1 MGEVKTVEELHK
13 DLISKQERPVKNAQ
27 VVGLGDISSARAS
40 QGKMDFSEISP
51 YSRET
56 VYKSLSD
63 GSEVAMFESYIPGTN
78 NEERLAQRQSTGD
91 KWTNGLLKLGGK
103 TLTAVAGGTIGV
115 VDSIFTGV
123 KEGSIS
129 AAYSSDFN
137 KWLDDLNTRMDY
149 KLPNYYTEQEK
160 NAGFMDSLGSTN
172 FWANDFLGGL
182 SFTIGAVVSEV
193 MWAAATGGTSL
204 LTGAGRWSSKLLGSV
219 KSLKSLNTYK
229 TLLKKPLTGAI
240 EKTAVGL
247 TDDVIKTG
255 LQTSNIYKALNS
267 GRFLL
272 TSAGYESGVEARHYM
287 KDTEEQW
294 LRGLGREPSAEEY
307 QTFKD
312 NLSDTANAVFGANL
326 LLVGSSNMATFGKL
340 AMGKS
345 ISPTVS
351 NSWFNRNVLGLGFN
365 KTATG
370 SFELV
375 KATAKQKVAQ
385 KVYGLGKYAIIEGVY
400 EEGGQAVASSSAK
413 DFMLN
418 GYDEE
423 GTRNS
428 YDLIDSVLQGFN
440 KTYGTKEGRKEVGLG
455 MLIGMFGGSVSS
467 KLSGRGFTGND
478 SKRLEQQVDAR
489 NSFHAGM
496 VVDRLKTNSKIQTA
510 NKKSEEAEKRGD
522 LTGQYASDTEAQI
535 ASIER
540 DYNFQ
545 GLEEGVNDFK
555 SAMSAVENED
565 LASDLGIDISEV
577 EQWKKEKIDS
587 YENLSKEYDRNA
599 RYSEALLS
607 SSNIAG
613 LDAGKKADIQK
624 AIAFNLTMGKKMDT
638 YSQDVISSIK
648 KFVVSDVV
656 GKEVV
661 GSISIDANL
670 DRVSKEVVTEYN
682 KLDREQKTLL
692 DKQTQLQDKIYDTQN
707 LANTEENTTRKN
719 DLSSLSKQLLE
730 TEAKLQEI
738 QGKKEAVVQTM
749 NLENL
754 SGDTLTVEALDSQKE
769 NLKKLKAHLDT
780 IKLNDPQRHAI
791 ISKLVAEHN
800 KAVKSA
806 KSYNK
811 TTQEIIDPN
820 TRVTVL
826 AGWLSA
832 LTKKNKGKVDADF
845 FASAYENWVE
855 MGLDLEVNNEEFTK
869 QSFTDSQRALFR
881 EGEEVEDAYL
891 KDLISQVK
899 EGRELQGI
907 DAEIFRQNEERIEE
921 LDVEEIII
929 PQEEAPTEKKGMTTL
944 EAIRQKIKDIINS
957 DKYLVQYFGEDV
969 NSTKPTQEEID
980 EFNRLKGGEGSSLE
994 DKKKAIKDKVDS
1006 LPDNLL
1012 FITHITSES
1021 NAINIYNSSLLM
1033 PAGVSS
1039 TTGIVDKE
1047 QLLNILY
1054 DLADG
1059 KSPHRGYLDMFIGG
1073 IDKTTLESTNGK
1085 TLQDKLENYLDDNYT
1100 EDVAKTQLPS
1110 DLNIGYFSDGKI
1122 TTKYETS
1129 QNSQDRFKQLNK
1141 KFNDWKVLD
1150 GSRENPNDNS
1160 IAYWLELEQKLQ
1172 TQVEERKTKLQLTDK
1187 EFNTLSNTEETT
1199 PLSIADTSSTI
1210 SSPDNV
1216 VVYVDQKTG
1225 NYTFSHMNL
1234 QTLGRVFNGQL
1245 FSENNKSE
1253 KEKGAKFTLVT
1264 ETGELKVEIGE
1275 RGRLLIERGAFDS
1288 MVGNSQIRIFNTGI
1302 NNTNSV
1308 FIKLDNGSFIPLEG
1322 DFGYSDANGEIT
1334 YLNVELLNTIKKGDT
1349 LKTELNINDDYNQKL
1364 LTEYRAK
1371 IINKDEL
1378 TQRVNIYVKT
1388 DGSNEIVGSLRAI
1401 EDYQKES
1408 PSEATQ
1414 DNLSLRKL
1422 AVDKL
1427 LDKKNNQTVVDL
1439 NTPLEVKMNLLG
1451 TPNLEVSEKENGQLT
1466 AKTVPFTQSSI
1477 KQVKAKGYILNGEVF
1492 LDNEMKTNTTFVSK
1506 LSANQRDIKIPV
1518 IVFEKNGQNVVFP
1531 ININRV
1537 KVSKASELD
1546 FIYSQELSG
1555 SEKANKVVDVMI
1567 QNNITPTK
1575 YNFDFTKTDWFVE
1588 NEELDKLTEELDNI
1602 EEFITAEDLLSKN
1615 MLKESLITDA
1625 EIALDLDNNPL
1636 KAGKLVVKITPIV
1649 YQAEVEDGKLQVEK
1663 ELSDLAIELNKDLV
1677 TNASITYTDSKGNI
1691 AEDNEYFRAFDESEI
1706 FKNPKSSTEVLRNIK
1721 VLRKAFSKPIPSII
1735 QKAVTKEKIAQVRDL
1750 FKKLDKLK
1758 AKEKTAEIK
1767 NIEENPC
1774 I

>member
-1 MGEVKTVEELHK
+1 MSDINNIVRGIK
-13 DLISKQERPVKNAQ
+13 SKYPNVY
-27 VVGLGDISSARAS
+27 
-40 QGKMDFSEISP
+40 GKQ
-51 YSRET
+51 
-56 VYKSLSD
+56 KLSD
-63 GSEVAMFESYIPGTN
+63 GASAEAIPLPGENSKMKFNDFSYDRPEMAYQTMTDG
-78 NEERLAQRQSTGD
+78 ERIAKFDDYLVGVDNQERASRNQSTGD

-160 NAGFMDSLGSTN
+160 NAGFADSLGSAN
-172 FWANDFLGGL
+172 FWANDFLGGF
-182 SFTIGAVVSEV
+182 SFIIGAVVSEG

-272 TSAGYESGVEARHYM
+272 TSAGYESGIEARHYM

-294 LRGLGREPSAEEY
+294 LRDLGREPSAEEY

-345 ISPTVS
+345 ISPTVN
-351 NSWFNRNVLGLGFN
+351 NSWFNKNVLGVGFN

-370 SFELV
+370 SFELAQ
-375 KATAKQKVAQ
+375 ATAKQKVAQ
-385 KVYGLGKYAIIEGVY
+385 KVYGLGKYAITEGVY

-423 GTRNS
+423 GIRNS

-455 MLIGMFGGSVSS
+455 MLIGMFGGSISS
-467 KLSGRGFTGND
+467 KLSGQGFTGND

-555 SAMSAVENED
+555 SAMSAVKNED
-565 LASDLGIDISEV
+565 LASDLGIDVSEV
-577 EQWKKEKIDS
+577 EQWKQEKINS

-613 LDAGKKADIQK
+613 LDAGKKANIQK

-661 GSISIDANL
+661 DSISIDANL

-692 DKQTQLQDKIYDTQN
+692 DKQTQLQNKIYDTQN
-707 LANTEENTTRKN
+707 LASTEENTTRKN
-719 DLSSLSKQLLE
+719 DLSSLSKQLQE

-754 SGDTLTVEALDSQKE
+754 SGETLTVEALDSQTE

-832 LTKKNKGKVDADF
+832 LTKKNKGKADADF
-845 FASAYENWVE
+845 FTSAYENWVE
-855 MGLDLEVNNEEFTK
+855 IGLDLEVNNEGLAK
-869 QSFTDSQRALFR
+869 QNFTDSQRALFR

-929 PQEEAPTEKKGMTTL
+929 PQEEVTTEKKGMTTL

-957 DKYLVQYFGEDV
+957 DKYLVQYFGEDI
-969 NSTKPTQEEID
+969 NATKPTQEEID
-980 EFNRLKGGEGSSLE
+980 E
-994 DKKKAIKDKVDS
+994 
-1006 LPDNLL
+1006 
-1012 FITHITSES
+1012 
-1021 NAINIYNSSLLM
+1021 YN
-1033 PAGVSS
+1033 
-1039 TTGIVDKE
+1039 
-1047 QLLNILY
+1047 N
-1054 DLADG
+1054 
-1059 KSPHRGYLDMFIGG
+1059 
-1073 IDKTTLESTNGK
+1073 
-1085 TLQDKLENYLDDNYT
+1085 LQDNIVLGQEQNVINTPT
-1100 EDVAKTQLPS
+1100 EELGD
-1110 DLNIGYFSDGKI
+1110 IGLS
-1122 TTKYETS
+1122 TKEIE
-1129 QNSQDRFKQLNK
+1129 RFKELNK

-1150 GSRENPNDNS
+1150 GSKENPNDNS

-1172 TQVEERKTKLQLTDK
+1172 TQVEERETKLELTDK
-1187 EFNTLSNTEETT
+1187 EFSTLSNTEETT

-1264 ETGELKVEIGE
+1264 EMGELKVEIGE

-1302 NNTNSV
+1302 SNTNSV

-1322 DFGYSDANGEIT
+1322 DFGYSDANGEIS

-1349 LKTELNINDDYNQKL
+1349 LKTELNINDNYNQKL

-1378 TQRVNIYVKT
+1378 TQRVNIYVKA

-1414 DNLSLRKL
+1414 DNFSLRKL

-1427 LDKKNNQTVVDL
+1427 LDKKNNQIVVDL

-1466 AKTVPFTQSSI
+1466 AKTIPFTQSSI

-1531 ININRV
+1531 ININKV
-1537 KVSKASELD
+1537 KVSKVSELD

-1555 SEKANKVVDVMI
+1555 SEKANKLVDVMI
-1567 QNNITPTK
+1567 QNNIAPTK

-1602 EEFITAEDLLSKN
+1602 EEFLTADDLLSKN

-1636 KAGKLVVKITPIV
+1636 KAGKLVVKIAPIV
-1649 YQAEVEDGKLQVEK
+1649 YQAEVEDNKLQVEK

-1691 AEDNEYFRAFDESEI
+1691 AEDNEYFRAFDESEV
-1706 FKNPKSSTEVLRNIK
+1706 FRNPKSSTEVLRNIK
-1721 VLRKAFSKPIPSII
+1721 ILRKAFSKPIPSII